1 MNAARE
7 PLAVRAAVVAAV
19 TALLHLVTIAGW
31 LPISPDVEGQAA
43 LVIDLAGTAVLVV
56 WTRGHVTPTADPRD
70 TAGRPLAAAAD
81 STPDGYTGRHRP
93 PTEPTVHDRLST
105 GSDDDRQRG

>member
-43 LVIDLAGTAVLVV
+43 LVLDLVGTAVLVV
-56 WTRGHVTPTADPRD
+56 WTRGHVTPVDDPRD
-70 TAGRPLAAAAD
+70 ADGRPLTPDTD
-81 STPDGYTGRHRP
+81 STPEGYWGRHRRP
-93 PTEPTVHDRLST
+93 DGTVLGTPGEDT
-105 GSDDDRQRG
+105 

>member
-7 PLAVRAAVVAAV
+7 PLVVRAAVVAAV

-43 LVIDLAGTAVLVV
+43 LVIDLVGTAVLVV
-56 WTRGHVTPTADPRD
+56 WTRGAVTPVDDPRD
-70 TAGRPLAAAAD
+70 GQGRALTPDVD
-81 STPDGYTGRHRP
+81 STPDGYQGRHRRP
-93 PTEPTVHDRLST
+93 DGTVLGTPGEDT
-105 GSDDDRQRG
+105 